1 MSQPEKDALR
11 FHMHELRTF
20 AHPISP
26 RERTGKGRG
35 KDRARDTWRLQ
46 WIHQR
51 KILNIN
57 NIQGKNNMR

>member
-26 RERTGKGRG
+26 GERTGKG
-35 KDRARDTWRLQ
+35 
-46 WIHQR
+46 
-51 KILNIN
+51 
-57 NIQGKNNMR
+57 QGEGHLAVTMDSSA